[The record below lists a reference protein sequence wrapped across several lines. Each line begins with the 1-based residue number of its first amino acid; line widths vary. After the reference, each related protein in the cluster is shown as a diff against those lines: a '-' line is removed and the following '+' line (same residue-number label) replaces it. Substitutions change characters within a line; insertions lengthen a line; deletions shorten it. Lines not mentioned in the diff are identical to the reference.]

1 MNNSKNEFE
10 DKEIIQ
16 ENINNENYCND
27 IQICNLTILD
37 YIIKRLNYFLNA
49 YIAYKILLAILV
61 MVFLHK
67 KKNSKLKF
75 TISYF
80 KLIGLIILSIENDI
94 LAKLL
99 KYKKFNR

>member
-37 YIIKRLNYFLNA
+37 YIIKTLNYFLNE

-67 KKNSKLKF
+67 KLF
-75 TISYF
+75 F
-80 KLIGLIILSIENDI
+80 KIKINNIL
-94 LAKLL
+94 L
-99 KYKKFNR
+99 